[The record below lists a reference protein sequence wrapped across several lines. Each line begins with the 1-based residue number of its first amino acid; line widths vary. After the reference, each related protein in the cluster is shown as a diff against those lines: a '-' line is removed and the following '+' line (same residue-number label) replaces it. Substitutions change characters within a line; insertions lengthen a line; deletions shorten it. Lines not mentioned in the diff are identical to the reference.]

1 MIFNLD
7 FLADSLYFKYRG
19 KLIWRIEMEIR
30 KIEKFKK
37 HTEDSYSVWY
47 EGLGDNRCCMS
58 AARYKL
64 ASCID
69 GLLRR
74 AIARED
80 IKQLVDLTRTAR
92 QEEILEAKY

>member
-1 MIFNLD
+1 
-7 FLADSLYFKYRG
+7 
-19 KLIWRIEMEIR
+19 MEIR
-30 KIEKFKK
+30 KIEKFEK

-47 EGLGDNRCCMS
+47 EDLGDNRCCMA

-64 ASCID
+64 ACCID

-74 AIARED
+74 GIARED
-80 IKQLVDLTRTAR
+80 IEQLVELTCVVR